1 VEDHQVKM
9 DHNLVLQPLLIQI
22 LVVAP
27 DAAGTVLNKTA
38 QAQVDQELL

>member
-9 DHNLVLQPLLIQI
+9 DHNLAQLSQLQQI
-22 LVVAP
+22 LEAARVAE
-27 DAAGTVLNKTA
+27 ATVLNKTA